1 MILKKN
7 PVFNFYFDLVIPAL
21 TVVCPN
27 YLKLCSHQVVRYKRD
42 FIILAI
48 IDFKEI
54 VSFLS
59 WSILG
64 ETRI

>member
-1 MILKKN
+1 MILKKKKN
-7 PVFNFYFDLVIPAL
+7 LIFNFYFDLVIPAL

-42 FIILAI
+42 FIRFYNSR
-48 IDFKEI
+48 DFVKEI

-59 WSILG
+59 
-64 ETRI
+64 